1 MLQFAIFLFIY
12 GIAWLLQVCFIS
24 VLDQFLFESEK
35 KKNRICI
42 DFALALWLVQKTH
55 VTKQSDAKLKLIM
68 TCSGSVRPG
77 FYFGSR
83 PPAEFQ
89 AIQSQSS
96 NVAADFRSVR
106 SRSRGS

>member
-1 MLQFAIFLFIY
+1 MLQYDIFLVIY
-12 GIAWLLQVCFIS
+12 GIAWLLWVCSIS
-24 VLDQFLFESEK
+24 VLDQFLRVE